1 MPTSCVWI
9 RSTSRWVYEKG
20 GRGQQRKRQ
29 GKKAGGVSAAL
40 STEIPFPPQ
49 LLSHCLLVT
58 MAARFPADFTPEV
71 HEAWDKFMSILS
83 SILTEKY
90 R

>member
-1 MPTSCVWI
+1 MRMEGEV
-9 RSTSRWVYEKG
+9 SRKG
-20 GRGQQRKRQ
+20 DK
-29 GKKAGGVSAAL
+29 GKKLVGVSAAL
-40 STEIPFPPQ
+40 STELLSPPK

-58 MAARFPADFTPEV
+58 LAARFPADFTPEV